1 MDDKTVRILIQKPKD
16 MRVAVRVSIQPKNS
30 DTQGTG
36 FPRDYPSRFPGSKS

>member
-30 DTQGTG
+30 DTQEQVFQEIIRQG
-36 FPRDYPSRFPGSKS
+36 FPESKS